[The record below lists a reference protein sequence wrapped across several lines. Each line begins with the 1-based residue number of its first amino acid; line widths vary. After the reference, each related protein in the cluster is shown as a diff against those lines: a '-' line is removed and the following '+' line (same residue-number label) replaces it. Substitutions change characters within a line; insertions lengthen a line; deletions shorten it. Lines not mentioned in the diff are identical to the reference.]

1 MKIIKSFMSLSKFE
15 LCLWFVSIAGVLA
28 SGIVSGFENKLE
40 VCASLVGVTAL
51 IFVAKGNVLGQILTV
66 IFGLFYGYI
75 SFLFR
80 YYGEMIT
87 YIGMTDPIAL
97 LAVISWIR
105 NPYDREKQ
113 EVKVNHLSLCETI
126 IMFITSAAVTVIFY
140 FILDFFNTANLML
153 STLSVMTSFLAS
165 YLTFRRSPYYGL
177 AYAANDIILIALWIY
192 ASFYTVDYL
201 SMVMCFT
208 MFFANDI
215 YGYVNWTKMKK
226 RQAQGK

>member
-15 LCLWFVSIAGVLA
+15 LCLWLVSIAGVLA

-75 SFLFR
+75 SFVFR

-87 YIGMTDPIAL
+87 YLGMTAPIAL

-192 ASFYTVDYL
+192 ASFYNIDYL
-201 SMVMCFT
+201 SMVICFA

>member
-1 MKIIKSFMSLSKFE
+1 MKIIKSFASLSKFE
-15 LCLWFVSIAGVLA
+15 LCLWLVSIAGVLA

-51 IFVAKGNVLGQILTV
+51 IFVAKGNVFGQILTV

-75 SFLFR
+75 SFVFR

-87 YIGMTDPIAL
+87 YLGMTAPIAL

-126 IMFITSAAVTVIFY
+126 IMFIASAAVTVIFY

-192 ASFYTVDYL
+192 ASFYNVDYL
-201 SMVMCFT
+201 SMVICFA

>member
-1 MKIIKSFMSLSKFE
+1 MKIIKSFASLSKFE
-15 LCLWFVSIAGVLA
+15 LCLWLVSIAGVLA
-28 SGIVSGFENKLE
+28 SGIASGFENKLE

-75 SFLFR
+75 SFVFR

-87 YIGMTDPIAL
+87 YLGMTAPIAL

-113 EVKVNHLSLCETI
+113 EVKVNHISLCETI

-165 YLTFRRSPYYGL
+165 YLTFRRSSYYGL
-177 AYAANDIILIALWIY
+177 AYAANDVILIALWIY
-192 ASFYTVDYL
+192 ASFYNVDYL
-201 SMVMCFT
+201 SMVICFA